1 MLQEYRRLIWH
12 ILHEA
17 GWKLG
22 VLDQEEVIRFLKVG
36 KRAPTLNSFK
46 LERHIVELQSGDRIM
61 ALPATSG
68 SSMLQQAEVTHVHED
83 GGTGARTYTLLFSN

>member
-46 LERHIVELQSGDRIM
+46 LERNSTIFRRQRASLPRPIVARVR
-61 ALPATSG
+61 
-68 SSMLQQAEVTHVHED
+68 MLCT
-83 GGTGARTYTLLFSN
+83 TLLS